1 LHFGRSQGI
10 VDAARS
16 RTLVELIQKTMMR
29 STGKVCDFL
38 SMRVP
43 VVCTLALVSGIL
55 SGCNTIRG
63 FPNPPKTVDVA
74 MPEPDWELGPQAI
87 KAYNNAPNPDA
98 QKTFRNEI
106 IDARLAALDRAF
118 GDYERA
124 IYQEDVKAGLGTDFA
139 LLALTAGTTVVGAAS
154 TKTALGAASVAVA
167 GGAASFDKRTLFDKT
182 LPALLAQM
190 VAGRETIRAQIA
202 ANKKLA
208 TADYSWS
215 AADSD
220 LQRFAFAG
228 SLVGAIAGV
237 TQDAGQKAAAAKQL
251 VQDVTN
257 GVFQNSTNSQILEA
271 FWKPDGTLSTDNEA
285 KLKDWMT
292 HNGIGTA
299 PGMITM
305 FIHSAIF
312 EPARAKAVKDLELSK
327 SP

>member
-1 LHFGRSQGI
+1 MLARRRVGRSHN
-10 VDAARS
+10 DKK
-16 RTLVELIQKTMMR
+16 RTMN
-29 STGKVCDFL
+29 TGKFCRLLTPPLFGL
-38 SMRVP
+38 
-43 VVCTLALVSGIL
+43 CGLALLFGQL

-63 FPNPPKTVDVA
+63 FPNPPKTSTVA
-74 MPEPDWELGPQAI
+74 KPEPDWQLGPLAI
-87 KAYNNAPNPDA
+87 KAYNDAPNADA
-98 QKTFRNEI
+98 QKILRNEI
-106 IDARLAALDRAF
+106 IDARVAALDSAF

-124 IYQEDVKAGLGTDFA
+124 IYQEDVKTGLGTDWA
-139 LLALTAGTTVVGAAS
+139 LIALTAGTTVVGAAS

-167 GGAASFDKRTLFDKT
+167 GGSASFDKRALFDRT

-208 TADYSWS
+208 TTDYTWS

-257 GVFQNSTNSQILEA
+257 GVFQNTTNSQILEA
-271 FWKPDGTLSTDNEA
+271 YWKPDGTLSTDNEA
-285 KLKDWMT
+285 KLKEWMT
-292 HNGIGTA
+292 RNGIGTA

-305 FIHSAIF
+305 FIHTAIF
-312 EPARAKAVKDLELSK
+312 ESARAKAVKDLDLSK